1 MFITVDGPDGAG
13 KTTLVNNVVKE
24 LNEKYH
30 LPAIYTCEP
39 TNGPWGLRI
48 RKLAKTGG
56 AKEEILELFLA
67 DRKDHIEN
75 FIIPELQKGNIVVSD
90 RYKYSTVCYQHLQ
103 GFDIDLLVKK
113 NSFLAPDIAFI
124 IYTEYDILKK
134 RMQERNIHREI
145 FETDDYLK
153 KSIDLYKRMKEFFPY
168 ENFIFVD
175 ADRSREDLVEI
186 VVNDILQK
194 KKSSRSYFNQG
205 A

>member
-1 MFITVDGPDGAG
+1 MFITIDGPDGAG

-30 LPAIYTCEP
+30 LPTIYTCEP
-39 TNGPWGLRI
+39 TNGPLGLRI
-48 RKLAKTGG
+48 RELTKTEGS
-56 AKEEILELFLA
+56 KEEILELFLA

-75 FIIPELQKGNIVVSD
+75 FIIPELQKGNIVISD

-113 NSFLAPDIAFI
+113 NKFLVPDIAFI
-124 IYTEYDILKK
+124 INTEYDILKK
-134 RMQERNIHREI
+134 RLREKNIAREI
-145 FETDDYLK
+145 FEIDDYLR
-153 KSIDLYKRMKEFFPY
+153 KSIDLYKKMRGFFPD

-175 ADRSREDLVEI
+175 ANRSREDLVEI
-186 VVNDILQK
+186 IVSHILQK
-194 KKSSRSYFNQG
+194 KSSRLFFNQG